1 MMFDDNIEDLMN
13 KDVTKED
20 LKKGL
25 YFRTSLKGFY
35 VVIDQMDFAP
45 LITVYE
51 TATFPSDGYDVPS
64 VKRVVDVCFP
74 QDFENPTLRDY
85 CMDMLADGKTKYLPT
100 YEMEDWEIEQ
110 LKNAISV

>member
-1 MMFDDNIEDLMN
+1 MFEDIEDLMN
-13 KDVTKED
+13 RNVTKED

-25 YFRTSLKGFY
+25 YFHTSLKGFY
-35 VVIDQMDFAP
+35 IVIDQMDFAP

-64 VKRVVDVCFP
+64 VKRVADVCFP

-85 CMDMLADGKTKYLPT
+85 CKDMLTQCKTRYLPER
-100 YEMEDWEIEQ
+100 EMEDWEIEQ